1 MSDNGAQSSLADFT
15 LSPSQLLKQAIKYK
29 SDSLVPPPGY
39 NQNSVV
45 PGKSHTPPTMLGG
58 VEQMSSGDH
67 LNPHHLS
74 AGDRSQMQFSLVE
87 ENPADSM
94 LEAWLFPVR

>member
-29 SDSLVPPPGY
+29 SGSLVPPPGY

-45 PGKSHTPPTMLGG
+45 PGKYNVGWGG
-58 VEQMSSGDH
+58 ANV
-67 LNPHHLS
+67 
-74 AGDRSQMQFSLVE
+74 
-87 ENPADSM
+87 
-94 LEAWLFPVR
+94 

>member
-15 LSPSQLLKQAIKYK
+15 LSLSQLLKQAIKYK

-45 PGKSHTPPTMLGG
+45 PGKSH
-58 VEQMSSGDH
+58 
-67 LNPHHLS
+67 
-74 AGDRSQMQFSLVE
+74 
-87 ENPADSM
+87 
-94 LEAWLFPVR
+94 